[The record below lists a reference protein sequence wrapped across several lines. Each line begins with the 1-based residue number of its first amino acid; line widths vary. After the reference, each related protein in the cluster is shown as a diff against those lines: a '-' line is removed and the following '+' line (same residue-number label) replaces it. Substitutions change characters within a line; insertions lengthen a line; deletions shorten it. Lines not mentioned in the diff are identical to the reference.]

1 MGNYNSTTG
10 CGASAYSRLPSTH
23 YSPDDDHSLRDPLL
37 RNITQKV
44 EEQHQQLLHHIYEA
58 TRVKETVKSATTSS
72 SSFNPNPPPSK
83 PMQEEQKPN
92 GHHALEKEQKPN
104 GHHALE
110 KELHQE
116 LIRHGVAKPK
126 ALASCPSCYKQGE
139 AIERLKEKNASLEK
153 RVMELTATIEEMK
166 RTSDSYIINNNN
178 IKIPAAGSGSGS
190 GSGST
195 PHQSNIN
202 TPIIPDDLVNL
213 QTSPVPDSS
222 TNEIEMKNDSMMSE
236 QSSATQALQSEI
248 IYGSLNDLTGCLVVL
263 IFLVAVLI
271 GVSL

>member
-10 CGASAYSRLPSTH
+10 CGASAYSRLPSCH
-23 YSPDDDHSLRDPLL
+23 YSPDDDHSLRNPLL
-37 RNITQKV
+37 RNITQRM

-72 SSFNPNPPPSK
+72 SSPNPPPSK
-83 PMQEEQKPN
+83 PMEQKPN
-92 GHHALEKEQKPN
+92 G
-104 GHHALE
+104 
-110 KELHQE
+110 HQE

-139 AIERLKEKNASLEK
+139 AIERLKEKNATLEK

-166 RTSDSYIINNNN
+166 RTGDSYINNNNN

-190 GSGST
+190 K
-195 PHQSNIN
+195 PHQSIID
-202 TPIIPDDLVNL
+202 TPIIPDDLMNL
-213 QTSPVPDSS
+213 QTSPVPDRS

-248 IYGSLNDLTGCLVVL
+248 IYGSQINDLTGCLVVL

-271 GVSL
+271 GVLL

>member
-1 MGNYNSTTG
+1 M
-10 CGASAYSRLPSTH
+10 
-23 YSPDDDHSLRDPLL
+23 
-37 RNITQKV
+37 K
-44 EEQHQQLLHHIYEA
+44 
-58 TRVKETVKSATTSS
+58 
-72 SSFNPNPPPSK
+72 
-83 PMQEEQKPN
+83 
-92 GHHALEKEQKPN
+92 
-104 GHHALE
+104 
-110 KELHQE
+110 
-116 LIRHGVAKPK
+116 
-126 ALASCPSCYKQGE
+126 KQGE

-190 GSGST
+190 GST

-213 QTSPVPDSS
+213 QTSPAPDSS